1 MGEIK
6 RLSDAEHEI
15 MNIIWEK
22 GESMCVGDV
31 FEYLSETD
39 RKYTTVAT
47 FLTRLE
53 KKGFLKCIKK
63 DGKNY
68 YECIADRDKYR
79 REQTDDLINELYD
92 GERSGLIACL
102 CKGRISDDDYSELM
116 SILKKYGE

>member
-39 RKYTTVAT
+39 WKYTTVAT

-92 GERSGLIACL
+92 GERELSANSVLLSTLL
-102 CKGRISDDDYSELM
+102 CFITIPL
-116 SILKKYGE
+116 LTLLVQ